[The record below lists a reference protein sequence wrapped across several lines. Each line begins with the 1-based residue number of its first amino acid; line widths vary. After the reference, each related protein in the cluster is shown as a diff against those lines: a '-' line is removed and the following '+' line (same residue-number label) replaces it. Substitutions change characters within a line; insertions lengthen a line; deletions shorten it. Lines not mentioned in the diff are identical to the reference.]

1 MAKDTDI
8 FDEKSPEA
16 GDNSGAV
23 AADELRSYVERFER
37 LDEQKQE
44 ILDDQKELK
53 AEAKGRGYCMKTF
66 AEMLRL
72 RKMDAAERQER
83 EALRDLYASALGIF
97 G

>member
-1 MAKDTDI
+1 MADI

-37 LDEQKQE
+37 VQGE
-44 ILDDQKELK
+44 IDDLKEDQKSIK
-53 AEAKGRGYCMKTF
+53 DEAKGCGYDMKAF
-66 AEMLRL
+66 AEMIKL
-72 RKMDAAERQER
+72 RKLDVEERKNR
-83 EALRDLYASALGIF
+83 EAIRDLYASALGIF

>member
-1 MAKDTDI
+1 MA
-8 FDEKSPEA
+8 EA

-23 AADELRSYVERFER
+23 KADELLSFVERFER

-53 AEAKGRGYCMKTF
+53 AEVKGRGYCSKTF

-72 RKMDAAERQER
+72 RKMDAAERKER
-83 EALRDLYASALGIF
+83 EAIRDLYASALGIF